1 MPWQLAGA
9 IQATNQLEKDKEQ
22 NYLYPCCGEHSL
34 NRYEKV
40 VGDKKK
46 KLLMFYLIPILVT
59 Y

>member
-46 KLLMFYLIPILVT
+46 KKKNYSCSI
-59 Y
+59 